1 LALLNAIRAVTTVAP
16 DLAAIERAY
25 ARYLRYQVVEQGVV
39 PAGVAQMWQAPAMA
53 GQPYLTL
60 VPENG
65 AACWLRFVEHPCAR
79 GFKALTSHGWAA
91 TEILVQDPD
100 ALAAAFADG
109 GPFEVIGP
117 PASLTRFPMI
127 RAMQVLGPAGECLYF
142 TRVGDGSGLA
152 LPQARCFVD
161 RVFIVV
167 AAGPRIDPLMDHY
180 AAYGNAIDPPVKT
193 PVKVIS
199 RANGLPED
207 TLHAHGLIKLSDG
220 TLIELDEYP
229 PQCGPRACVEGVLPP
244 GMAMV
249 TFAVDTEAPA
259 DAMPTLLPGR
269 PAAWS
274 RIGPAGERLEF
285 VSARHG

>member
-1 LALLNAIRAVTTVAP
+1 
-16 DLAAIERAY
+16 
-25 ARYLRYQVVEQGVV
+25 
-39 PAGVAQMWQAPAMA
+39 M
-53 GQPYLTL
+53 
-60 VPENG
+60 
-65 AACWLRFVEHPCAR
+65 
-79 GFKALTSHGWAA
+79 
-91 TEILVQDPD
+91 
-100 ALAAAFADG
+100 
-109 GPFEVIGP
+109 
-117 PASLTRFPMI
+117 
-127 RAMQVLGPAGECLYF
+127 
-142 TRVGDGSGLA
+142 
-152 LPQARCFVD
+152 
-161 RVFIVV
+161 
-167 AAGPRIDPLMDHY
+167 
-180 AAYGNAIDPPVKT
+180 PVKT